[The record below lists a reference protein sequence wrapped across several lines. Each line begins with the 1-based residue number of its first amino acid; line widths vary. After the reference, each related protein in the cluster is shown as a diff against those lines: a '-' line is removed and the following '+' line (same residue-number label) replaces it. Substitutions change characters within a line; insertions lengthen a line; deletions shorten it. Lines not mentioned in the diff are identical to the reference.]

1 MGIAILLVLC
11 YHVFTRTGISII
23 PGLSSIGYFGVD
35 VFLFLSGIG
44 LCFGYGKYK
53 SVAQFYRKRFLRIY
67 PAYLTAIIIGA
78 VLMTSVSIVDI
89 LVKSIGIGYFMP
101 LYGMSSFDWYVPT
114 IILFYVLFP
123 ILYLLIYRGLSWGG

>member
-11 YHVFTRTGISII
+11 YHVFTGTGISII
-23 PGLSSIGYFGVD
+23 LGLSSIGYFGVD

-123 ILYLLIYRGLSWGG
+123 ILYLLIYRGLSLGG